1 MTCLILQQLV
11 IFFPLKNSANR
22 PQPTIKKE
30 KSTSFV
36 MSNPNYRLSGQ
47 MQEPSK
53 AGMLKACKSGTYGV
67 KPKRDFDAEYK
78 TILAKMKRTKAE
90 SDYDGDAEKSE
101 NPEKK
106 SETDQETLYYRTFD
120 NFNTKSIGQKITN
133 LADQKLLVKKRGG
146 KKVQGMKES
155 FGVRFNKEPEGYGV
169 PTFHSADTVNK
180 DSNPEE
186 IFEEEYPDNQQQ

>member
-22 PQPTIKKE
+22 QQPTIKKE

-36 MSNPNYRLSGQ
+36 ISNANNRLSGQ
-47 MQEPSK
+47 LQEPSK
-53 AGMLKACKSGTYGV
+53 AGMLKACRSGTYGA

-78 TILAKMKRTKAE
+78 TILAKMKRTKTE
-90 SDYDGDAEKSE
+90 SDSDGDAEKSE

-106 SETDQETLYYRTFD
+106 PETDQETLYYRTFD
-120 NFNTKSIGQKITN
+120 NFKTKSIGQKIIN
-133 LADQKLLVKKRGG
+133 LADQKLLVKKKGG

-169 PTFHSADTVNK
+169 PTFRSADTVNK
-180 DSNPEE
+180 DSYREE
-186 IFEEEYPDNQQQ
+186 PLEEEYSGNQ